1 MGEGG
6 SIKAKTLSLSVL
18 VTIEM
23 LNALNALS
31 EDSSLFVV
39 RPWVNPWLLVAM
51 VVSFGLHFMIL
62 YVPYFSAI
70 FSIVPLSLEEWQLV
84 LLFSLPVLL
93 IKEAFK
99 LVGHLL
105 SASPRGGAKKKRE

>member
-84 LLFSLPVLL
+84 LLFSLPVLPSRRPSSCGPPP
-93 IKEAFK
+93 ERVA
-99 LVGHLL
+99 
-105 SASPRGGAKKKRE
+105 PRGGEEEAG